1 MAKRKQP
8 EPSPEVE
15 VSGTPSKRRRTRT
28 SETAPTNGVHDG
40 DEDYSL
46 NGLVSTK
53 ETTPNKQRT
62 PSKAKRKSAADTL
75 LDEEEQADEG
85 SPTPKANGRTLFS
98 TARRTKA
105 KAKATAG
112 KTTPSR
118 FRADRSAKRKSA
130 RALAE
135 LQDEDD
141 WDGQVALAKEIL
153 AAGEDGTEDD
163 DEDEDNPAGAIDG
176 VADRDTT
183 EQTTEP
189 EDTTT
194 TTPVKT
200 PGKRGRPKGAKNK
213 RSPTPEG
220 DIAPEER
227 YFFQNRAGPPQIS
240 SNKFASVKLLNHDE
254 YFEQIKKAKDTHERD
269 RAQLM
274 KLHARSFA
282 QWSFEL
288 DQGFGLCLYGYGC
301 KRGLTSKFAEWLY
314 KHNHQ
319 RATYGIQDTALS
331 LLTRPPRIVVVNGY
345 TPKLNVRGILNT
357 IAAAVTNTSDDDGD
371 DSDDDEEEDD
381 EGGQRRNQNERINHH
396 RKRLRLVGQPHE
408 MLDTLL
414 ACLTN
419 TASADDA
426 ISGGDGG
433 GDGGSDGDRDG
444 TNNINLKKNKNK
456 NKTTTNPNPIR
467 TDLIIFINSIDAPP
481 LRRPGI
487 QSLLARLAGH
497 PQIQFL
503 ATADTP
509 TFPSLWNS
517 TLLDQFRFVFHD
529 CTTFAPYTAEISVV
543 DEVHEL
549 LGRKRLRSG
558 GKEGIGFVLK
568 SLPENAR
575 NLYRLLLCEIM
586 EILTD
591 GEGGEGVGGQ
601 GHGTRHT
608 TNGTHDHDHDGY
620 SYNHNDHNNEIDD
633 EDNDNNDDDDD
644 GTTRNNHQKS
654 SRKTKKAST
663 RHETSAEQVGVEYRT
678 LYQKA
683 SEEFI
688 CSSSM
693 NFQFLLKEFHDH
705 QMITSRR
712 DAGGMEVLSVP
723 LERGEMEAVLED
735 LVV

>member
-8 EPSPEVE
+8 EPDADASPEVSE
-15 VSGTPSKRRRTRT
+15 TPSKRRRRT
-28 SETAPTNGVHDG
+28 STNPAPTNGFHDDDHN
-40 DEDYSL
+40 DEL
-46 NGLVSTK
+46 AVSAI
-53 ETTPNKQRT
+53 ESTPNKQQRT
-62 PSKAKRKSAADTL
+62 PSKAKRKSAAETL
-75 LDEEEQADEG
+75 LDEEQQADEG
-85 SPTPKANGRTLFS
+85 SPTPKATGRTLFS
-98 TARRTKA
+98 TPRRTKA
-105 KAKATAG
+105 TVG
-112 KTTPSR
+112 NTTTPSKSTPSKSK
-118 FRADRSAKRKSA
+118 ADRSAKRKSA

-135 LQDEDD
+135 AEAEAEEEDD

-153 AAGEDGTEDD
+153 GAEEVEEEEEE
-163 DEDEDNPAGAIDG
+163 EDENESASAKGPLNEATDI
-176 VADRDTT
+176 T
-183 EQTTEP
+183 EQTAEP
-189 EDTTT
+189 EDSTT

-200 PGKRGRPKGAKNK
+200 PGSRGRGRPKGAKNK

-240 SNKFASVKLLNHDE
+240 SNKFTSVKLLNHEE
-254 YFEQIKKAKDTHERD
+254 YFKQIQQYQDPHERD

-288 DQGFGLCLYGYGC
+288 DQGFGLCLYGYGS
-301 KRGLTSKFAEWLY
+301 KRGLTNKFAEWLY
-314 KHNHQ
+314 QHKQKQRRPVHNPHDAAS
-319 RATYGIQDTALS
+319 R
-331 LLTRPPRIVVVNGY
+331 RPPPPIVVVNGY

-357 IAAAVTNTSDDDGD
+357 IAAAVTTASDGD
-371 DSDDDEEEDD
+371 HDNEQESGDDDEDD
-381 EGGQRRNQNERINHH
+381 QDIQRHQHNH

-414 ACLTN
+414 AYLSAQDSPDVSAAADSNGGT
-419 TASADDA
+419 TATF
-426 ISGGDGG
+426 GG
-433 GDGGSDGDRDG
+433 GDDNNSSM
-444 TNNINLKKNKNK
+444 TNHH
-456 NKTTTNPNPIR
+456 TSPIH
-467 TDLIIFINSIDAPP
+467 LILVINSIDALP
-481 LRRPGI
+481 LRRAGT
-487 QSLLARLAGH
+487 QSLLARLSAH
-497 PQIQFL
+497 PQIQFI

-517 TLLDQFRFVFHD
+517 TLSNQFRFAFHD
-529 CTTFAPYTAEISVV
+529 CTTFAPYSAAELSVV

-549 LGRKRLRSG
+549 LGRKRLRAG

-575 NLYRLLLCEIM
+575 NLYRLLIGEIL
-586 EILTD
+586 EILTETNAEDIVGTGD
-591 GEGGEGVGGQ
+591 GVSMRNGNSNG
-601 GHGTRHT
+601 
-608 TNGTHDHDHDGY
+608 NGTIGDG
-620 SYNHNDHNNEIDD
+620 DDQD
-633 EDNDNNDDDDD
+633 EDEVDNEVS
-644 GTTRNNHQKS
+644 GRKRPAASARKS
-654 SRKTKKAST
+654 ANANAN
-663 RHETSAEQVGVEYRT
+663 TSEVGVEYRT

-712 DAGGMEVLSVP
+712 DAGGTEVLSVP
-723 LERGEMEAVLED
+723 LDRGEMEAVLED